1 MLPRN
6 YICTIQIAFTLGS
19 QKGKSGSTLELID
32 NEIENENDFEIVP
45 ESANGSTGTN
55 TVPKLA
61 TGKTEEKKPEHSKG
75 TSEDNI
81 KGMYDRFRLI
91 IPVGNKF

>member
-45 ESANGSTGTN
+45 ESAHGSTGVK
-55 TVPKLA
+55 TVPELA
-61 TGKTEEKKPEHSKG
+61 IGKTEEKKPEHPKS
-75 TSEDNI
+75 TTEDNT
-81 KGMYDRFRLI
+81 KGMYDRFPLT
-91 IPVGNKF
+91 